1 MLEKY
6 SSGDML
12 QYKSLVG
19 DISQQFGSPK
29 IENMTPMLLSKSKK
43 ALLIILKQPLMKL
56 RF

>member
-6 SSGDML
+6 SLEDML
-12 QYKSLVG
+12 QYKNLVG

-29 IENMTPMLLSKSKK
+29 IENMIPMLLSKSKK
-43 ALLIILKQPLMKL
+43 VLLIILKQPLMKL